1 MYDCQSL
8 TKPYKYLSFIGPPD
22 TSTGIYQTYLVSSED
37 TPQDVSIDV
46 IKASKINNVNPGDIY
61 NEPIFYYNVI
71 VTDSGINS
79 YDNIIFYTLKNWYG
93 EMALPFF
100 TTSVDF

>member
-1 MYDCQSL
+1 MCYCQSL

-37 TPQDVSIDV
+37 TPQDISIDV

-79 YDNIIFYTLKNWYG
+79 YDNIIFYTLKN
-93 EMALPFF
+93 
-100 TTSVDF
+100 